1 VLPEIFQYAFFV
13 RGLISVLLLAPLLGG
28 LSHLVVARRLAFFSA
43 ALGQAALTG
52 LTIGI
57 VLGEPLNA
65 AYGGIFGFCF
75 LSALAMVYVR
85 RHSSLPPDTLIGV
98 FLALSLGLGI
108 CLLVAVTKRF
118 NIHQV
123 EAVMFGSLLTVT
135 DADLALLLGLGAAI
149 GVVLVLVYNHLLL
162 DSLDPALGRVSG
174 VSSAFID
181 YLFVMLLTAAIV
193 VSLKV
198 IGALL
203 VEAMVVVP
211 AAAARN
217 LARDPRLPRAE
228 HRAGD
233 DRRRRRLFISS
244 RLLVPSGGAVVL
256 AMSALFFVTLASR
269 ACWSM
274 WRGELALEGAAP
286 SALLWDP
293 SLLQQAPTSLS
304 LICAQTHAGSSR
316 ADRDRRHCAGARA
329 RTAAGEPL
337 GDALAAARTHEAAHR
352 TRSAPASVR
361 RCARG
366 LRIASAAR
374 TGRRHWRGAAASL
387 AIAAYSSAS
396 ASRSP

>member
-1 VLPEIFQYAFFV
+1 MNALYDQLAALATRGAIPEIFQYAFFV
-13 RGLISVLLLAPLLGG
+13 RGLLSVLLLAPLLGG

-57 VLGEPLNA
+57 VLGEPLSA

-85 RHSSLPPDTLIGV
+85 RHSALPPDTLIGV

-108 CLLVAVTKRF
+108 CLLVAATKRF
-118 NIHQV
+118 NIHPV

-135 DADLALLLGLGAAI
+135 DADLALLLVRGVAI
-149 GVVLVLVYNHLLL
+149 AVILALVYNHLLL

-174 VSSAFID
+174 VSTRFVD

-217 LARDPRLPRAE
+217 LARTTRGYLVWSVVLALL
-228 HRAGD
+228 AGVSG
-233 DRRRRRLFISS
+233 LFISS

-256 AMSALFFVTLASR
+256 AMSVLFFVTLAI
-269 ACWSM
+269 
-274 WRGELALEGAAP
+274 GAL
-286 SALLWDP
+286 
-293 SLLQQAPTSLS
+293 
-304 LICAQTHAGSSR
+304 
-316 ADRDRRHCAGARA
+316 RRR
-329 RTAAGEPL
+329 
-337 GDALAAARTHEAAHR
+337 
-352 TRSAPASVR
+352 
-361 RCARG
+361 
-366 LRIASAAR
+366 
-374 TGRRHWRGAAASL
+374 
-387 AIAAYSSAS
+387 
-396 ASRSP
+396 

>member
-1 VLPEIFQYAFFV
+1 MTDLYTWLAALADRGTLPDIFRYAFFI
-13 RGLISVLLLAPLLGG
+13 RGLLSVLLLAPLLGG
-28 LSHLVVARRLAFFSA
+28 MSHLVVARRLSFFSA

-52 LTIGI
+52 LTIGLV

-85 RHSSLPPDTLIGV
+85 RHASLPSDTLVGV
-98 FLALSLGLGI
+98 FLSMTLGLGI

-135 DADLALLLGLGAAI
+135 DTDLAILLGI
-149 GVVLVLVYNHLLL
+149 GIVIAVVFAWVYNQLLL
-162 DSLDPALGRVSG
+162 DSLDRSLARVSG
-174 VSSAFID
+174 VPSAFLD

-217 LARDPRLPRAE
+217 LARTTRSYLSLSIATAFV
-228 HRAGD
+228 AGVGG
-233 DRRRRRLFISS
+233 LFISS

-256 AMSALFFVTLASR
+256 AMSALFFVTLALGGVRTLLSR
-269 ACWSM
+269 DA
-274 WRGELALEGAAP
+274 EG
-286 SALLWDP
+286 
-293 SLLQQAPTSLS
+293 
-304 LICAQTHAGSSR
+304 
-316 ADRDRRHCAGARA
+316 
-329 RTAAGEPL
+329 
-337 GDALAAARTHEAAHR
+337 
-352 TRSAPASVR
+352 
-361 RCARG
+361 
-366 LRIASAAR
+366 
-374 TGRRHWRGAAASL
+374 
-387 AIAAYSSAS
+387 
-396 ASRSP
+396 